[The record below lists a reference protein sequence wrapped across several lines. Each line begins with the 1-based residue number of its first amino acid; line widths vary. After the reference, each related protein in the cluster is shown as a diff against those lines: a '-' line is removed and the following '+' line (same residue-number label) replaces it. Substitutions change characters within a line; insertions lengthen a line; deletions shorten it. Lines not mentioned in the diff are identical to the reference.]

1 MLGSCVLIANDTLP
15 FCAPTRVKEIAL
27 TSSATASINTNASP
41 LIRSKFLLD
50 FFALI
55 SLLRYA
61 GKPGGI
67 AIVCA
72 ILGIMRPKDIAIN
85 IIYKILQPNVKLF
98 CVMTRHFARP
108 VFAVTLSKHHILVIL
123 RATHSMSLR
132 GIDHCSIPYEVLC
145 HCERSVAISR
155 KGTLFIKP
163 TQDTFVLAWR
173 KGANKQKSEHYC
185 LQ

>member
-1 MLGSCVLIANDTLP
+1 MASSCVPGVYVPAAKAVLLSI
-15 FCAPTRVKEIAL
+15 APTRVKEIAL

-72 ILGIMRPKDIAIN
+72 ILGIMRPKVIAIN
-85 IIYKILQPNVKLF
+85 IIYKILQQNVKLF
-98 CVMTRHFARP
+98 CVMTCHFARP
-108 VFAVTLSKHHILVIL
+108 VFAVTLSKHCILVIF
-123 RATHSMSLR
+123 RATHSIPLRHHILVVIRATHFMSLR
-132 GIDHCSIPYEVLC
+132 
-145 HCERSVAISR
+145 A
-155 KGTLFIKP
+155 
-163 TQDTFVLAWR
+163 
-173 KGANKQKSEHYC
+173 
-185 LQ
+185 

>member
-1 MLGSCVLIANDTLP
+1 MGVNVYVAIFPSALVLSGMFHFHAPVESIASSVMLGSYVFFANATLSL
-15 FCAPTRVKEIAL
+15 CAPVRVKEIAL

-85 IIYKILQPNVKLF
+85 IIYKIIQPNVKLF
-98 CVMTRHFARP
+98 YIMTCHFARP
-108 VFAVTLSKHHILVIL
+108 VFAVSH
-123 RATHSMSLR
+123 
-132 GIDHCSIPYEVLC
+132 
-145 HCERSVAISR
+145 
-155 KGTLFIKP
+155 
-163 TQDTFVLAWR
+163 
-173 KGANKQKSEHYC
+173 
-185 LQ
+185 

>member
-1 MLGSCVLIANDTLP
+1 MFPSASALNGTFHFQPDASIASSLVDGSLVAAAKAVLLSP
-15 FCAPTRVKEIAL
+15 APTRVKEIAL

-85 IIYKILQPNVKLF
+85 IIYKIL
-98 CVMTRHFARP
+98 H
-108 VFAVTLSKHHILVIL
+108 
-123 RATHSMSLR
+123 
-132 GIDHCSIPYEVLC
+132 
-145 HCERSVAISR
+145 
-155 KGTLFIKP
+155 
-163 TQDTFVLAWR
+163 
-173 KGANKQKSEHYC
+173 
-185 LQ
+185 